1 LFIKPTFAFDLMV
14 LQIGFALAE
23 SLKFL
28 KIQNNKFVP
37 EIL

>member
-1 LFIKPTFAFDLMV
+1 MV

-23 SLKFL
+23 SLKIT
-28 KIQNNKFVP
+28 KIQNNKFIP